1 MGVRGPAYGGFF
13 RYPDTASGV
22 DAYGIPY
29 RGLLP
34 ASPRGTSREEYEGPT
49 DDCSEHAALHE
60 DGGHSTTDSDAEM
73 DALVAQSDRRA
84 QAHRRSDHQ
93 QELIELAMRGP
104 EEPEMDGYIMRGQLL
119 RMLEQQS
126 QLIQLEPDQREWE

>member
-1 MGVRGPAYGGFF
+1 MDVRGPAYGGFF

-73 DALVAQSDRRA
+73 DALVAQSDRRE

-93 QELIELAMRGP
+93 QELIEHAMQG
-104 EEPEMDGYIMRGQLL
+104 PEMDGDVRRGQLL
-119 RMLEQQS
+119 RMLEQQRE
-126 QLIQLEPDQREWE
+126 LIQMVPDQWERE